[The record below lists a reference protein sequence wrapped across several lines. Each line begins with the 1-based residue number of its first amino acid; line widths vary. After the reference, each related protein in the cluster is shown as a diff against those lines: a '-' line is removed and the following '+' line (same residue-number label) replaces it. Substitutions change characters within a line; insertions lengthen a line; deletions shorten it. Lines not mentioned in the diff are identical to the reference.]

1 MYNKD
6 NILKVLLIN
15 SPWLTGKIPDTNK
28 RYPQTRFQL
37 NELTQALI
45 AKQRRHVLVTG
56 LRRVGKTTLLKHA
69 VEWLLEHSIAAE
81 NIFYIPCDHPLMESA
96 EIPEIIETIEIN
108 FSPTGTWYL
117 FIDEIHLT
125 NRWNDWLKIVYDQNY
140 DLRIAATGSASP
152 VLVKGMSDSGLGRWH
167 EINLPTMSFSEY
179 CHLRNL
185 EPVTM
190 PPFPLKE
197 KPLTPADVWQLT
209 ELTLT
214 LQPVFAQYLLEG
226 GFPERCDTDNLDY
239 VDQLLYRDIFV
250 TMLRRDLIRYLEIRK
265 LDSFTRLYRYMI
277 EHTSQIA
284 NVSNIAKEI
293 GNISK
298 DTVAEY
304 LDYFCSF
311 GLLYKAELMDKGG
324 SKILKAQP
332 KYHITDPALYTIF
345 HRNPLADKVA
355 AGHLVESVVYKHLA
369 DALKTKGEE
378 IGYLRDPKTNNKEI
392 DAVFNLNNA
401 GYYIE
406 VKYQEGAKPKSTDL
420 LYKLDVKHPEG
431 NFFFITKNSS
441 DSGVIN
447 RGSGGRPQIVQLPA
461 HTFLY
466 WVSAV

>member
-15 SPWLTGKIPDTNK
+15 SPWLSGKMPDTRL

-37 NELTQALI
+37 NELTQTLT
-45 AKQRRHVLVTG
+45 AKQRRHALVTG

-69 VEWLLEHSIAAE
+69 VEWLIEHGAPAE
-81 NIFYIPCDHPLMESA
+81 NIFYIPCDHPLMEAA
-96 EIPEIIETIEIN
+96 EIPDIVEIIEIN
-108 FSPTGTWYL
+108 FSPQGSWYL

-125 NRWNDWLKIVYDQNY
+125 NRWNEWLKIMYDQNH

-152 VLVKGMSDSGLGRWH
+152 LLVKGLSDSGLGRWH
-167 EINLPTMSFSEY
+167 EIHLPTMSFAEY
-179 CHLRNL
+179 CHLRKL
-185 EPVTM
+185 EPVSM
-190 PPFPLKE
+190 PSFPINE
-197 KPLTPADVWQLT
+197 NPLTPTEVWQLT

-214 LQPVFAQYLLEG
+214 LQPTFLQYLIEG
-226 GFPERCDTDNLDY
+226 GFPERCAADNPDY

-277 EHTSQIA
+277 EHTSQLA

-324 SKILKAQP
+324 SKILKTQS
-332 KYHITDPALYTIF
+332 KYHIADPALYTIF
-345 HRNPLADKVA
+345 HRDPLKDKTA
-355 AGHLVESVVYKHLA
+355 AGNLVESVVFKHLA
-369 DALKTKGEE
+369 DALKTSGEE
-378 IGYLRDPKTNNKEI
+378 VGYLRDPRINNKEI
-392 DAVFNLNNA
+392 DVVFSLNNSA
-401 GYYIE
+401 YYVE

-420 LYKLDVKHPEG
+420 LSKLSINQPEG

-441 DSGVIN
+441 DSSVIQGRD
-447 RGSGGRPQIVQLPA
+447 RGSARIIQLPA

-466 WVSAV
+466 WVSAH